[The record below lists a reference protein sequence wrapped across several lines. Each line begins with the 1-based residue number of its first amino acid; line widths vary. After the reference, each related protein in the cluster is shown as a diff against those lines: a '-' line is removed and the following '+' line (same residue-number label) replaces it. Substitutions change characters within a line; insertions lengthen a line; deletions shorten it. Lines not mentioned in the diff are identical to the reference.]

1 MYSYIIEVCS
11 AICRTRNGDLNM
23 TFGEFLNMKRTEAKI
38 TIRSFANAVG
48 ISPSFLC
55 DLENGSRAF
64 PAKSKK
70 TPDLLERMVATL
82 NLNDNDAKL
91 FKDYAEQSMLSGNR
105 IPSEISNYLQRVPE
119 AQQALRL
126 AKDKSVTKEDWEKII
141 QILKE
146 NQ

>member
-1 MYSYIIEVCS
+1 
-11 AICRTRNGDLNM
+11 M
-23 TFGEFLNMKRTEAKI
+23 TFGEFLSMKRIEAKI

>member
-1 MYSYIIEVCS
+1 
-11 AICRTRNGDLNM
+11 
-23 TFGEFLNMKRTEAKI
+23 MKRIEAKI